1 MGFFDQITNM
11 LNGGKNQQLQ
21 HMMDWVEGQG
31 GISGLIEKFSQQGL
45 GGTIHSWID
54 SGENSPIHA
63 DQISS
68 IFGSSTIQQLAQK
81 MGIDPSEASSL
92 ISQHLPSLIDKVTP
106 NGEIPENLDLKSAGM
121 NLLKDKLL
129 GK

>member
-11 LNGGKNQQLQ
+11 LSGGKNQQLQ
-21 HMMDWVEGQG
+21 HMMDWVDGQG

-45 GGTIHSWID
+45 EGTIHSWIG

-68 IFGSSTIQQLAQK
+68 VFGSSTIQQLAEK
-81 MGIDPSEASSL
+81 MGIDPNEASSL
-92 ISQHLPSLIDKVTP
+92 ISRHLPNLIDKVTP
-106 NGEIPENLDLKSAGM
+106 NGEVPENLDLKSAGM